1 MNDVD
6 RWINLEGPEPPQIR
20 ELLAAARAGAR
31 RPRPGPSEEVERALH
46 AALAAQRRRWARA
59 RSLKIGLGAGLVA
72 LGAAAAVTLLFVHA
86 APGKGGLEPGPVTN
100 AMQHDPAPPSA
111 SSSSSAAPGAL
122 DEGGRPGKYID
133 TR

>member
-6 RWINLEGPEPPQIR
+6 RWIHLEGPEPPQIR
-20 ELLAAARAGAR
+20 ELLAATRADAR

-46 AALAAQRRRWARA
+46 AALAAQRRRGARA

-72 LGAAAAVTLLFVHA
+72 LGAAAAVTLLFVHT
-86 APGKGGLEPGPVTN
+86 APVKGALSPVPVTN
-100 AMQHDPAPPSA
+100 AIERDPPPPSA
-111 SSSSSAAPGAL
+111 SPSSATAPRPP
-122 DEGGRPGKYID
+122 DEGGRPGKYTD